1 MVDLNASFFHHL
13 LEPAVADRIRYV
25 PAYASQDDLPLK
37 MTALEI
43 DHRGAPWRQ
52 RPPSYVRWAREHSFA
67 IEPLRVSLSQI
78 SSDAGNQTEEAPRSP
93 IRWHQPAHQS
103 MIAVVP

>member
-67 IEPLRVSLSQI
+67 IEPLRVLSAR
-78 SSDAGNQTEEAPRSP
+78 SHPTLETRPRKLREVRSGGTSP
-93 IRWHQPAHQS
+93 RIKA
-103 MIAVVP
+103 